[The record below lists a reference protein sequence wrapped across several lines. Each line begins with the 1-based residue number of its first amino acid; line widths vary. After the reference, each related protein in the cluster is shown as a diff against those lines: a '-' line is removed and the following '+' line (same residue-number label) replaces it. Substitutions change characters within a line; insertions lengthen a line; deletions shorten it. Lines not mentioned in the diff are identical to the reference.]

1 MQGMSTGTD
10 LPPTIPARAA
20 ASLSRVPAE
29 VRREGGSPAARIA
42 VAALALVLN
51 IGFFLPSL
59 PEGTPGVGIPGM
71 DKLWH
76 LLVMALT
83 VWAIGRLL
91 APRRR
96 FPIGWVAIAVV
107 LEAALVEIL
116 QGALMPGRSADP
128 LDLLA
133 GVVGVGV
140 GVAAWSLERRRAQG
154 RRRAAEDEPELAVD
168 GPRA

>member
-1 MQGMSTGTD
+1 MSTGTD

-20 ASLSRVPAE
+20 ASLSRVPSD
-29 VRREGGSPAARIA
+29 VRRAGGSPAARIA

-59 PEGTPGVGIPGM
+59 PEGTPGVGVPGT

-96 FPIGWVAIAVV
+96 FPIAWVAIGVV

-116 QGALMPGRSADP
+116 QGALMPERSADP

-133 GVVGVGV
+133 GVIGVGA
-140 GVAAWSLERRRAQG
+140 GVAAWSLERRRAREQ
-154 RRRAAEDEPELAVD
+154 AAEDEPELAVD